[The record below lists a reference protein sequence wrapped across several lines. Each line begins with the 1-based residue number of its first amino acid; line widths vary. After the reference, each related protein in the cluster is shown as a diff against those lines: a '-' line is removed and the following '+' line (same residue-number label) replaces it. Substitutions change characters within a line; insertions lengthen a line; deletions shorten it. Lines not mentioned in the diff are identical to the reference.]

1 MLSKISRNLSIVFL
15 LVIGLSSAYAQE
27 LKATVTVVPKPNMN
41 LTTVDREVIDVLQRV
56 VEEFVNNTKWTEDVF
71 EITERINCSFQLTI
85 NSIPSTGVYNASL
98 IINANR
104 PIFNASISSTMINFL
119 DENVN
124 FAFQRDQIMQYSD
137 NQFRDNL
144 TSIFAFWVYMILGYD
159 YDSFSI
165 EGGTK
170 FFLKAQQIA
179 SLAQGS
185 GGGGGWSQN
194 DASKRN
200 RFFIIDNHLNPL
212 YQPLRAA
219 YYNYHRKGLDLLFN
233 DIEGA
238 RKNIIESLKTLEAIQ
253 NARFGNVNLQ
263 IFTLAKRD
271 ELVKIFSKAEAGE
284 KTDAVAVLKK
294 IDPSNGEKY
303 DEILKM

>member
-1 MLSKISRNLSIVFL
+1 MLSKISRNLSLVFL
-15 LVIGLSSAYAQE
+15 LVLGLSNAYAQE
-27 LKATVTVVPKPNMN
+27 LKATVSVVPKPNMN

-56 VEEFVNNTKWTEDVF
+56 IEEFVNNTKWTDDVF
-71 EITERINCSFQLTI
+71 EINERINCSFQLTI

-104 PIFNASISSTMINFL
+104 PIFNAAISSTMINFL

-124 FAFQRDQIMQYSD
+124 FSFQRDQIMQYAE

-144 TSIFAFWVYMILGYD
+144 TSIFAFWSYMILGYD
-159 YDSFSI
+159 YDSFSL

-170 FFLKAQQIA
+170 FFLKAQQI
-179 SLAQGS
+179 SSIAQGS
-185 GGGGGWSQN
+185 GAGGGWSQN
-194 DASKRN
+194 DGSQRN

-212 YQPLRAA
+212 YKPLRIA
-219 YYNYHRKGLDLLFN
+219 YYNYHRKGLDMLFN
-233 DIEGA
+233 DLDGA
-238 RKNIIESLKTLEAIQ
+238 RKTIIESLKTLEVLQ
-253 NARFGNVNLQ
+253 TARFGNVNLQ

-284 KTDAVAVLKK
+284 KTEAVAVLKK